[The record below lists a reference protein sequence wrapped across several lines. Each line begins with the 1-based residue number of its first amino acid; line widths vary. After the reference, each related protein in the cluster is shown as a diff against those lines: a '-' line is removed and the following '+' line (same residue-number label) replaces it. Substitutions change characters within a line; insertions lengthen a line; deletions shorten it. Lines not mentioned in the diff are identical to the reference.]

1 MAKKQSGINRTEWK
15 DMIVMKPFSDF
26 EKYCSENAHNVA
38 LHIAETIKENI
49 SDDYLSMFPAEEYKK
64 HYFTMQQLIAKTTVS
79 YLQMYHNW
87 ISEQINLPD
96 TPHHESNQ

>member
-1 MAKKQSGINRTEWK
+1 
-15 DMIVMKPFSDF
+15 MKPFSDF

-38 LHIAETIKENI
+38 LQIAETIKENI
-49 SDDYLSMFPAEEYKK
+49 SDCDLTALSAEEYKK
-64 HYFTMQQLIAKTTVS
+64 HYFTIQQLIVKTTVS

-96 TPHHESNQ
+96 TLHHESNQ